1 MYCGIDIGTSAIKCA
16 IIEENGTVIGLGRA
30 EVGLYRGAH
39 PEAWESDPAEWL
51 KATANAFGQAAA
63 APGYRSARLR
73 GLAISGNGPTLVAAG
88 ADGLPIC
95 LASSWMDR
103 SAISEAERASALAGR
118 RIDPSFYLPK
128 AIKLMESPLGSRIK
142 SFFSGPEYLAF
153 MLGAM
158 PVSYLPDPFYDRH
171 VWALETAVELG
182 LDEALFP
189 PYIAPARIIG
199 KVHARA
205 AEATGLPAGLPLVS
219 AFPDFLAALAGS
231 GTIRPGMACDRSG
244 SSEALNLCATKP
256 FPDQSIFSL
265 PHVVPGLWN
274 LSGGLSTSGKA
285 LEWFSHAGG
294 YTDREEANLNRD
306 AAQVAP
312 GAGGVLFLP
321 YLTGERAPL
330 WNKDIRGAFLGL
342 SLNNGRKEMA
352 RAVFE
357 SIAFALRLSAERM
370 AEGGFVLDV
379 VRCSGGAAR
388 DSTLNAIKAGVLK
401 VPVEIPLLS
410 DSEPV
415 GDTCAVAVALGDHH
429 GLGEASKALVGVGRI
444 FKPDPQLTG
453 LYNDRY
459 GAWKRAL
466 DAVVSLGGQL

>member
-16 IIEENGTVIGLGRA
+16 IIDEGGTVIGFGRA
-30 EVGLYRGAH
+30 SVGLYRGTH
-39 PEAWESDPAEWL
+39 PDSWESDPAEWL

-63 APGYRSARLR
+63 APGYKPAYLR
-73 GLAISGNGPTLVAAG
+73 GLAISGNGPTLVAVG
-88 ADGLPIC
+88 SDGLSVS

-103 SAISEAERASALAGR
+103 SAVAEAERVSTVAGR

-128 AIKLMESPLGSRIK
+128 ALKFMESPLATSIK
-142 SFFSGPEYLAF
+142 RFFSGPEYLAF

-158 PVSYLPDPFYDRH
+158 PVSFLPDPYYDRH
-171 VWALETAVELG
+171 IWALEMATTLG

-199 KVHARA
+199 QVSSQA
-205 AEATGLPAGLPLVS
+205 AEATGLPSGLPLVS
-219 AFPDFLAALAGS
+219 AFPDFLAALVGS
-231 GTIRPGMACDRSG
+231 GTVRPGMACDRSG
-244 SSEALNLCATKP
+244 SSEALNLCAKKP
-256 FPDQSIFSL
+256 FPDQTIFSL
-265 PHVVPGLWN
+265 PHAVPGLWN

-285 LEWFSHAGG
+285 LEWFSRAGG
-294 YTDREEANLNRD
+294 YTGHGMDNLNGE
-306 AAQVAP
+306 AGQVAP
-312 GAGGVLFLP
+312 GADGVLFLP

-352 RAVFE
+352 RAVLE

-370 AEGGFVLDV
+370 AEGGFALDM

-388 DSTLNAIKAGVLK
+388 DSTLNAIKAAVLK

-415 GDTCAVAVALGDHH
+415 GDACAVAVALGDHPN
-429 GLGEASKALVGVGRI
+429 LEQASRAMVSVGKI
-444 FKPDPQLTG
+444 FKPDPELTG
-453 LYNDRY
+453 LYDHGY
-459 GAWKRAL
+459 SAWKQAL
-466 DAVVSLGGQL
+466 DAVLGLNG

>member
-16 IIEENGTVIGLGRA
+16 IIDEGGAVVGFGRA

-39 PEAWESDPAEWL
+39 PDAWESDPAEWL
-51 KATANAFGQAAA
+51 KATANAFGQAATV
-63 APGYRSARLR
+63 PGYEPSKLR

-88 ADGLPIC
+88 ADGLPIG

-103 SAISEAERASALAGR
+103 SAVSEADRVSATAGR

-128 AIKLMESPLGSRIK
+128 ALKLIESPLGSSIK
-142 SFFSGPEYLAF
+142 RFFSGPEYLAF

-158 PVSYLPDPFYDRH
+158 PVSFLPDPFYDQH
-171 VWALETAVELG
+171 IWALETATALG
-182 LDEALFP
+182 LDETLFP

-199 KVHARA
+199 QVSTQA

-231 GTIRPGMACDRSG
+231 GTVRPGMACDRSG

-265 PHVVPGLWN
+265 PHAVPGLWN

-285 LEWFSHAGG
+285 LEWFSRAGAYSG
-294 YTDREEANLNRD
+294 SETDTLNHD
-306 AAQVAP
+306 ASQVAP
-312 GAGGVLFLP
+312 GAEGVLFLP

-330 WNKDIRGAFLGL
+330 WNKDIRGAFFGL

-352 RAVFE
+352 RAVLE

-370 AEGGFVLDV
+370 AEGGFTIDI
-379 VRCSGGAAR
+379 VRCSGGAAK

-415 GDTCAVAVALGDHH
+415 GDACAVAVALGDQPS
-429 GLGEASKALVGVGRI
+429 LEEASKVLVGIGKI
-444 FKPDPQLTG
+444 FKPDPALTS
-453 LYNDRY
+453 LYDDRY
-459 GAWKRAL
+459 GAWKNAL
-466 DAVVSLGGQL
+466 DAVIGLGS

>member
-16 IIEENGTVIGLGRA
+16 IIDEGGAVVGFGRA

-39 PEAWESDPAEWL
+39 PDAWESDPAEWL
-51 KATANAFGQAAA
+51 KATANAFGQAVTV
-63 APGYRSARLR
+63 PGYEPGNLR

-88 ADGLPIC
+88 ADGLPIG

-103 SAISEAERASALAGR
+103 SAVSEAERVSTTAGR

-128 AIKLMESPLGSRIK
+128 ALKLIESPLGSSIK
-142 SFFSGPEYLAF
+142 RFFSGPEYLAF

-158 PVSYLPDPFYDRH
+158 PVSFLPDPFYDH
-171 VWALETAVELG
+171 HIWALETATALG
-182 LDEALFP
+182 LDEGLFP

-199 KVHARA
+199 QVSTQA

-231 GTIRPGMACDRSG
+231 GTVRPGMACDRSG

-265 PHVVPGLWN
+265 PHAVPGLWN

-285 LEWFSHAGG
+285 LEWFSRAGG
-294 YTDREEANLNRD
+294 YTASTEDNLNRD
-306 AAQVAP
+306 AAHVPP
-312 GAGGVLFLP
+312 GADGVLFLP

-330 WNKDIRGAFLGL
+330 WNKDIRGAFFGL

-352 RAVFE
+352 RAVLE

-370 AEGGFVLDV
+370 AEGGFTIDV
-379 VRCSGGAAR
+379 VRCSGGAAK
-388 DSTLNAIKAGVLK
+388 DSTLNAIKAAVLK

-415 GDTCAVAVALGDHH
+415 GDACAVAVALGDQPS
-429 GLGEASKALVGVGRI
+429 LEEASKVLVGIGKI
-444 FKPDPQLTG
+444 FKPDPDLTTV
-453 LYNDRY
+453 YDDRY
-459 GAWKRAL
+459 CAWKHAL
-466 DAVVSLGGQL
+466 DAVIELGN